1 MYCTTYSRFYT
12 GLVVLLVL
20 TGPSLECGPGR
31 TAGKR
36 KRPAKMIPLVHKQGV
51 PNLSENTIGASG
63 LSEGAITR
71 DDPKFK
77 QLVTNDNPN
86 IIFKDEEGNGSD
98 RIMSQRCK
106 DKLNTL
112 AVSVMNTWPNV
123 KLRVTEAWDEE
134 GNHAKNSLHYE
145 GRAVDITTSD
155 RDRTKYGLLARLA
168 VEAGF
173 DWVYYESRGHIH
185 CSVKSESSAA
195 IKIGGCFSGTG
206 TVQTPDRGRVY
217 ISDIKVGD
225 QILTMTKD
233 GTLQYSDVI
242 TFLDRDEHR
251 NGLFYTLFMS
261 DERTITL
268 TDKHLIYTSAS
279 NHTTLHSFVARY
291 ADSVKI
297 GQYVLI
303 AENLDV
309 IKPSKV
315 IDIKIDTQKGVFAP
329 LTAEGSI
336 VVNDVVASCYGVINS
351 EFIAH
356 AVFAPTRLLHTISQH
371 ISLPWTHAPSGEDQ
385 AHHKGVNWYAEFL
398 YTIGKYLLDKNTLY
412 LV

>member
-1 MYCTTYSRFYT
+1 MYSPTYRRFYT
-12 GLVVLLVL
+12 GLIVFLLL
-20 TGPSLECGPGR
+20 TGPSLQCGR
-31 TAGKR
+31 VVGKR

-63 LSEGAITR
+63 LSEGVITR

-123 KLRVTEAWDEE
+123 KLRVTEAWDEDDH
-134 GNHAKNSLHYE
+134 HAKNSLHYE

-195 IKIGGCFSGTG
+195 IKIGGCFTGSG
-206 TVQTPDRGRVY
+206 TVQTPDKGRVL
-217 ISDIKVGD
+217 ISEIKVGD
-225 QILTMTKD
+225 QVLTMTKA

-242 TFLDRDEHR
+242 TFLDRDEQR
-251 NGLFYTLFMS
+251 TGLYYTLFTS

-268 TDKHLIYTSAS
+268 TDKHLIYTSQS
-279 NHTTLHSFVARY
+279 NETTFHSFQARY
-291 ADSVKI
+291 ADTVKI

-303 AENLDV
+303 AEKTEV
-309 IKPSKV
+309 IKPSKI
-315 IDIKIDTQKGVFAP
+315 IDLKIAFQDGVYAP

-336 VVNDVVASCYGVINS
+336 VVDDVVASCYGVINS
-351 EFIAH
+351 ELIAH
-356 AVFAPTRLLHTISQH
+356 AVFAPTRMLHTISQH
-371 ISLPWTHAPSGEDQ
+371 ISLPWTQTHSNGTHRHQE
-385 AHHKGVNWYAEFL
+385 GVNWYAEFL
-398 YTIGKYLLDKNTLY
+398 YTIGKYLLDRDTLY

>member
-1 MYCTTYSRFYT
+1 MYSPTYQRFYT
-12 GLVVLLVL
+12 GLIVFLVL
-20 TGPSLECGPGR
+20 TGPSLQCGR
-31 TAGKR
+31 VVGKR

-63 LSEGAITR
+63 LSEGVITR

-77 QLVTNDNPN
+77 QLVTNENPN

-98 RIMSQRCK
+98 QIMSQRCK

-123 KLRVTEAWDEE
+123 KLRVTEAWDEDDH
-134 GNHAKNSLHYE
+134 HAKNSLHYE

-195 IKIGGCFSGTG
+195 IKIGGCFTGKG
-206 TVQTPDRGRVY
+206 TVQTPDRGRVFV
-217 ISDIKVGD
+217 SDIKVGD
-225 QILTMTKD
+225 QVLAMTKD
-233 GTLQYSDVI
+233 GTLQFSDVI
-242 TFLDRDEHR
+242 TFLDRDEKR
-251 NGLFYTLFMS
+251 NGLFFTLLTS

-268 TDKHLIYTSAS
+268 TDKHLIYTSPS
-279 NHTTLHSFVARY
+279 NQTTLHSFQARY
-291 ADSVKI
+291 ADTVKI
-297 GQYVLI
+297 GHYVLI
-303 AENLDV
+303 AENTEV
-309 IKPSKV
+309 IKPSKI
-315 IDIKIDTQKGVFAP
+315 IDIKIGLQDGVYAP

-336 VVNDVVASCYGVINS
+336 VVDDVVASCYGVINS
-351 EFIAH
+351 ELIAH
-356 AVFAPTRLLHTISQH
+356 VVFAPTRLLHTISQH
-371 ISLPWTHAPSGEDQ
+371 ISLPWTQTHSNGTHRQQE
-385 AHHKGVNWYAEFL
+385 GVNWYADFL
-398 YTIGKYLLDKNTLY
+398 YTIGKYLLDKDTLY